1 MMEKHFHIQTKK
13 ETNCIYQH
21 YKEQQII
28 VIKNLTVNY
37 NNEDII
43 YDRSLPP
50 FKKKRSVAVV
60 KDRKLYYILP
70 TKLVFKEDI
79 AILKKKKF
87 QNELKNE
94 TKVKQFSF

>member
-1 MMEKHFHIQTKK
+1 MEKHFHIYTKK

-50 FKKKRSVAVV
+50 FKKKKCNSSKGQEIILHLTNQTSFQR
-60 KDRKLYYILP
+60 RYYNI
-70 TKLVFKEDI
+70 
-79 AILKKKKF
+79 KKKTVL
-87 QNELKNE
+87 E
-94 TKVKQFSF
+94 